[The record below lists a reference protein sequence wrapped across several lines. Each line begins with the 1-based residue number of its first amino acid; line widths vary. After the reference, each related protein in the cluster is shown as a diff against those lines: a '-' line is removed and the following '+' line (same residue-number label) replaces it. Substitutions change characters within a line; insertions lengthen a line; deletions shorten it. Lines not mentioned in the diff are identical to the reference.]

1 MDKIV
6 AISERTGKNK
16 LIYNK
21 FFSFQFSDGRD
32 KFTKAIQYGSRFL
45 AFYMSG
51 KNPDWEKRFKALF
64 SMIDFIILKF
74 FKNFTPS
81 PCERFKKNLQ
91 TFQECK

>member
-1 MDKIV
+1 LGIGDWGLGIGDW
-6 AISERTGKNK
+6 AQSPIPNPQSPIPN
-16 LIYNK
+16 
-21 FFSFQFSDGRD
+21 
-32 KFTKAIQYGSRFL
+32 GSRFL